1 MDGNILLVDDDVSI
15 LLLVSD
21 VLEENGMNVVTARS
35 GEEAVRLM
43 EGQSFDLILLDIM
56 MKGLSGLD
64 VCRKIRS
71 RVSCPIL
78 FLSAK
83 DSVKDIVAGLDL
95 GADDYLTKP
104 FVLEELVA
112 RIQAHLRRQMRSD
125 PRRASAGPIQI
136 GGIRM
141 EPEEMRV
148 TRNGVEVP
156 LSTREFELLA
166 YLMQNAGQTLS
177 RERIF
182 HDVWRTEYGDV
193 GTVAINIKNLRT
205 KLDPDWR
212 YIKTVWGSG
221 YRFVTQNGFAEE
233 ESDDRR
239 S

>member
-95 GADDYLTKP
+95 G
-104 FVLEELVA
+104 
-112 RIQAHLRRQMRSD
+112 
-125 PRRASAGPIQI
+125 
-136 GGIRM
+136 
-141 EPEEMRV
+141 
-148 TRNGVEVP
+148 
-156 LSTREFELLA
+156 
-166 YLMQNAGQTLS
+166 
-177 RERIF
+177 
-182 HDVWRTEYGDV
+182 RT
-193 GTVAINIKNLRT
+193 TI
-205 KLDPDWR
+205 
-212 YIKTVWGSG
+212 
-221 YRFVTQNGFAEE
+221 
-233 ESDDRR
+233 
-239 S
+239 

>member
-193 GTVAINIKNLRT
+193 GTVAINIKNLRA

-221 YRFVTQNGFAEE
+221 
-233 ESDDRR
+233 
-239 S
+239 

>member
-112 RIQAHLRRQMRSD
+112 RIQAHLR
-125 PRRASAGPIQI
+125 PANALGPPAGI
-136 GGIRM
+136 GG
-141 EPEEMRV
+141 
-148 TRNGVEVP
+148 T
-156 LSTREFELLA
+156 
-166 YLMQNAGQTLS
+166 
-177 RERIF
+177 
-182 HDVWRTEYGDV
+182 
-193 GTVAINIKNLRT
+193 
-205 KLDPDWR
+205 DPDR
-212 YIKTVWGSG
+212 RDPYGAGGDAGHPKRRGGPTVHPG
-221 YRFVTQNGFAEE
+221 V
-233 ESDDRR
+233 
-239 S
+239 

>member
-15 LLLVSD
+15 LLLVYD

-193 GTVAINIKNLRT
+193 GTVAINIKNLRA